1 MVGMT
6 FPTMDD
12 VRSAKAEIR
21 RLLKTHSQVAGAG
34 IGRDGD
40 RLVVHVNWR
49 ALPQDMTLPKRIGSV
64 DVTHH
69 VVGDVRPLSG

>member
-1 MVGMT
+1 
-6 FPTMDD
+6 MDD
-12 VRSAKAEIR
+12 VRSAKAEIL
-21 RLLKTHSQVAGAG
+21 RLLKAHSQFAGAG

-49 ALPQDMTLPKRIGSV
+49 ALPKDVTLPERIGNV

-69 VVGDVRPLSG
+69 VVGDVRPLSGKPSD